1 MDANFVSTKLIAM
14 WQFVKY
20 SLATLVGI
28 CLFFVFALLLL
39 AGVGA
44 AMGGD
49 EKEYVVKEQSI
60 LHLDLNRPF
69 VENASTEENPLD
81 DLPNPFFSSTDKLGL
96 IQVLSALER
105 ARVDSNIKGVY
116 LDVSFPMAGYAKLTE
131 VRNALA
137 KFKKSGKFVYA
148 YANSYSEKGYF
159 VASVADVVYLNPAGL
174 LDFNGVSVQYIL
186 FKKAFDRLE
195 IEPLVF
201 RVGQFKSAVEPFI
214 REDMS
219 PENKMQTLSFIQSIN
234 KELFQKI
241 SESRGISAAKLN
253 TIADSLQAFDPK
265 NAERLGMV
273 KLGYLDEFEA
283 KLKSLTGKKVSDEL
297 KYVRLGDYL
306 HAKNPIPSV
315 EGNNKIAVLVAEGE
329 IVGTKGGDGSIG
341 SDDFIKELKKL
352 RENKSVKA
360 IVLRIDSPGGSS
372 LASDIMWREIEL
384 TKKVKPVITSMS
396 DYAASGGY
404 YMAMGTDV
412 IVAQPTTITG
422 SIGIFA
428 QWLNL
433 DNFFKNKLGIT
444 QDHVNTHAHSNFM
457 TSASALTDFEK
468 SVVQNMVNQGYAS
481 FTSKA
486 AQGRKMSL
494 AKLQSLAGGR
504 VWTGV
509 QAKQIGLVDELGGL
523 DRAIEIAA
531 DRAKL
536 PPASYKVAVY
546 PKAKSFLDELI
557 STAFSESSMESRFV
571 QSNMPWTKSIWELD
585 RMKKREG
592 FLALMPFM
600 MELE

>member
-1 MDANFVSTKLIAM
+1 M

-28 CLFFVFALLLL
+28 CLFFVFALLML

-44 AMGGD
+44 AMGD
-49 EKEYVVKEQSI
+49 SNAEFEVKEESI
-60 LHLDLNRPF
+60 LHLDLNRPI
-69 VENASTEENPLD
+69 VENASTDENPLA
-81 DLPNPFFSSTDKLGL
+81 DLPNPFFSSTENLGL

-105 ARVDSNIKGVY
+105 ARVDSKIKGIY
-116 LDVSFPMAGYAKLTE
+116 LNVSFPVAGYAKLTE
-131 VRNALA
+131 IRNALT
-137 KFKKSGKFVYA
+137 KFKKSGKFIYA
-148 YANSYSEKGYF
+148 YSNSYSEKAYYI
-159 VASVADVVYLNPAGL
+159 ASVADVVYLNPAGL
-174 LDFNGVSVQYIL
+174 LDFNGVSVQYMF
-186 FKKAFDRLE
+186 FKKAFDKLE

-201 RVGQFKSAVEPFI
+201 RVGQYKSAVEPFI

-219 PENKMQTLSFIQSIN
+219 PENKMQTLSFIQSVN
-234 KELFQKI
+234 KEVFQKI
-241 SESRGISAAKLN
+241 SESRGISAGKLN

-273 KLGYLDEFEA
+273 KLGYFDELEA
-283 KLKSLTGKKVSDEL
+283 KLKSLTKKKNDEEL
-297 KYVRLGDYL
+297 ILVKLADYL
-306 HAKNPIPSV
+306 HAKNPIPTV
-315 EGNNKIAVLVAEGE
+315 EGNAKIAVLVAEGE

-341 SDDFIKELKKL
+341 SDDFVKELRKL
-352 RENKSVKA
+352 RDNKSVKA

-384 TKKVKPVITSMS
+384 AKKVKPIITSMS

-428 QWLNL
+428 QWLNF

-457 TSASALTDFEK
+457 SSPSALTDFEK
-468 SVVQNMVNQGYAS
+468 NVVQNMVNQGYLS

-486 AQGRKMSL
+486 AKGRKMSL
-494 AKLQSLAGGR
+494 EKLQSLAGGR

-536 PPASYKVAVY
+536 TPLSYKVAVY
-546 PKAKSFLDELI
+546 PKAKSFFDELV
-557 STAFSESSMESRFV
+557 SSAFSESSMESRFV
-571 QSNMPWTKSIWELD
+571 QKNMPWTKSVWELD

>member
-1 MDANFVSTKLIAM
+1 M

-28 CLFFVFALLLL
+28 CLFFVFALLLIV
-39 AGVGA
+39 GVGA
-44 AMGGD
+44 AMSD
-49 EKEYVVKEQSI
+49 SDAVFPMKEQSI
-60 LHLDLNRPF
+60 LHLDLNRPL
-69 VENASTEENPLD
+69 VENASTEESPFD
-81 DLPNPFFSSTDKLGL
+81 DIPNPFFSNTGNLGL

-105 ARVDSNIKGVY
+105 AKVDPNIKGIY
-116 LDVSFPMAGYAKLTE
+116 LDASFPMAGYAKLTE
-131 VRNALA
+131 IRNALT
-137 KFKKSGKFVYA
+137 KFKKSGKFIYA
-148 YANSYSEKGYF
+148 YANSYSEKGYYL
-159 VASVADVVYLNPAGL
+159 ASVADVVYLNPGGL
-174 LDFNGVSVQYIL
+174 LDFNGVSVQYM
-186 FKKAFDRLE
+186 FYKKAFDKLE

-201 RVGQFKSAVEPFI
+201 RVGQYKSAVEPFI
-214 REDMS
+214 RQDMS

-241 SESRGISAAKLN
+241 SESRSISAGQLN

-273 KLGYLDEFEA
+273 KLGYYDEFES
-283 KLKSLTGKKVSDEL
+283 KLKNLTRKKSSDEL
-297 KYVRLGDYL
+297 TLVKLANYL
-306 HAKNPIPSV
+306 KAKNPISEV
-315 EGNNKIAVLVAEGE
+315 KGNSKIAVLVAEGE

-384 TKKVKPVITSMS
+384 TKKVKPVIASMS

-444 QDHVNTHAHSNFM
+444 QDHVNTHAHSNFL
-457 TSASALTDFEK
+457 SSPSSLTDFEK
-468 SVVQNMVNQGYAS
+468 TVVQNMVNQGYLS

-494 AKLQSLAGGR
+494 GKLQSLAGGR
-504 VWTGV
+504 VWTGI
-509 QAKQIGLVDELGGL
+509 QARQIGLVDELGGL

-536 PPASYKVAVY
+536 TPASYKVTVY
-546 PKAKSFLDELI
+546 PKAKSFLDELV

-571 QSNMPWTKSIWELD
+571 KSNMPWTKSIWELD
-585 RMKKREG
+585 RIKKREG
-592 FLALMPFM
+592 FLALMPYM